1 MTLARIAAF
10 KGQTDIRIPM
20 TYGLALIE
28 PT

>member
-1 MTLARIAAF
+1 LARIAAF